1 MRNDNYAEFERKDR
15 NGCSLTLIVLKFK
28 ESNLVK
34 YVLFMQLISIIFKI
48 NDAMRKYTW
57 LIYPYR

>member
-15 NGCSLTLIVLKFK
+15 NDCSLTLIVLKFI

-48 NDAMRKYTW
+48 NDAMRKYT
-57 LIYPYR
+57 

>member
-15 NGCSLTLIVLKFK
+15 NGCSLTLIVLKFI

-34 YVLFMQLISIIFKI
+34 YVLFMQLVSIILFFFKLMMLWE
-48 NDAMRKYTW
+48 NTHD
-57 LIYPYR
+57 

>member
-15 NGCSLTLIVLKFK
+15 NGCSLTLIVLKFI

-48 NDAMRKYTW
+48 NDAMRKYT
-57 LIYPYR
+57 